1 MSDSEE
7 KTLSVS
13 PDQSTTGEPAAP
25 KRKGAVVED
34 KNEAPPAKTIKGEK
48 KIESDQKT
56 STQSYDDS
64 YEKAICNLME
74 NIAYKDAEMFWDI
87 ITAGIFEATRMEI
100 LNKWPEKP
108 YEEYLDELKA
118 MSDLKVLGEAET
130 RFGFHF
136 KCVLIYITSKSVME
150 TMTTRVCVLGFVVKK
165 SNQ

>member
-1 MSDSEE
+1 M
-7 KTLSVS
+7 
-13 PDQSTTGEPAAP
+13 PP

-48 KIESDQKT
+48 KIKSDQKT

-74 NIAYKDAEMFWDI
+74 GIAYKDAEVFWDMV
-87 ITAGIFEATRMEI
+87 TAAIFEATRMEI

-108 YEEYLDELKA
+108 YEEYLDELNA
-118 MSDLKVLGEAET
+118 MSDLKLLGEAGK

-136 KCVLIYITSKSVME
+136 KCVLINYIKKHYGDYDYTSLCSRFCSEEK
-150 TMTTRVCVLGFVVKK
+150 
-165 SNQ
+165 